1 MALTGFDIWRL
12 EGITS
17 MPTHFAPEGTSVTY
31 VKGAVLIQ
39 TSGYTA
45 EAGANPTN
53 VIGVAAHAGKN
64 LTTHPRG
71 FYTPPDDSVIFVGSL
86 DTGAGEGTG
95 TVAAADLGAE
105 YGITKTGLTTSGQTG
120 RWYVD
125 QNKTGADARVRVVE
139 LIDAVGTVQG
149 RCGFKFLTAA
159 KAIA

>member
-1 MALTGFDIWRL
+1 MALTAFDVWRL

-64 LTTHPRG
+64 LTTHPKG
-71 FYTPPDDSVIFVGSL
+71 FYLPPDDGVIFVGSL
-86 DTGAGEGTG
+86 DTGASEGTG
-95 TVAAADLGAE
+95 TVAATDLGAE
-105 YGITKTGLTTSGQTG
+105 YGITKTALTGVNLG
-120 RWYVD
+120 KWYVD

-159 KAIA
+159 KAVA